1 MVGMTD
7 SMTVISKE
15 KYRASERRAELAQA
29 LPSDADIAREV
40 SEILRVNDR
49 RNEIMF
55 AHCDY
60 LSGEGSIGER
70 VRVSISDF
78 VMPVQWIPVDM
89 MNIPFV
95 QKLVGAGSIDAFLSD
110 VLQVEPND
118 VDHHKVAEKFIRL
131 RYRYDF
137 AFWAASL
144 IWIHNK
150 DGGDD
155 VLFRLRYPQRILV
168 SFFEE
173 KRRAGLPIRLILLK
187 ARQWGGSTTTQIY
200 MMWLQFFHATGLNSL
215 IIAHQGAIS
224 DEIKD
229 MFDNAIKAYPVELL
243 HKMGDTFSYN
253 EPKMVGVG
261 KSGSTSRVPQRN
273 CKIKVGTAER
283 PDGCRGGA
291 YSLVHLSE
299 VGIWKKTEGKSPED
313 IVRSACSGILLR
325 PLTMIVMES
334 TANGTGNFFHTEYK
348 AASDPDTPSQFDA
361 LFIAWFQIEQYSI
374 PFENS
379 EKLKD
384 FARWLY
390 DNRENDNV
398 MTARE
403 ESGRYLWWLWQK
415 GATLEAINWYVK
427 ERAGKNS
434 HAVMASEYPSDD
446 VEAFVHSGSM
456 VFDKY
461 DVEDFRK
468 ACRTPRFIGEVY
480 AKGDEGEAALENL
493 RFSDDAQG
501 RLWIWAMPED
511 DDEVEVT
518 DRYLTIVDVG
528 GRSDKADWSVIVVFD
543 RLNMIEG
550 DPPAVVAQWY
560 GHCDIDRLAWKAAQ
574 VAAFY
579 NNSLLV
585 IESNTL
591 ETHDRERQV
600 EGGDQS
606 QYILNQI
613 SNIYT
618 NLYARRQSEDEIRQ
632 GIPRKYG
639 FHTNIATKPMIIS
652 TLVKAVR
659 DHIYTERDSRCL
671 DEYLTYER
679 KPNGSYG
686 AIIGHHD
693 DLLMTR
699 AIGLHIC
706 FYEMEM
712 PRIIP
717 KRKSMSA
724 KRNGPVSEAV
734 F

>member
-1 MVGMTD
+1 MTD
-7 SMTVISKE
+7 
-15 KYRASERRAELAQA
+15 
-29 LPSDADIAREV
+29 IAN
-40 SEILRVNDR
+40 ILNENDR

-60 LSGEGSIGER
+60 LTGEGSIGER
-70 VRVSISDF
+70 MRITISDF

-89 MNIPFV
+89 LNIPFV

-118 VDHHKVAEKFIRL
+118 VDYHKVAEKFIRL

-144 IWIHNK
+144 VWIHNK

-168 SFFEE
+168 SHFEK

-243 HKMGDTFSYN
+243 HKMGDTFSEN

-379 EKLKD
+379 DRMKE

-390 DNRENDNV
+390 ENRENDNV

-415 GATLEAINWYVK
+415 GATLEAINWYVQ
-427 ERAGKNS
+427 ERSGKNS

-461 DVEDFRK
+461 DIEEFSN
-468 ACRTPRFIGEVY
+468 ACRPPRFIGEVY
-480 AKGDEGEAALENL
+480 AKGDEGEMALENL

-501 RLWIWAMPED
+501 RLWIWAKPED

-518 DRYLTIVDVG
+518 DRYLTVVDVG
-528 GRSDKADWSVIVVFD
+528 GRSDKADWSVILVID
-543 RLNMIEG
+543 RMNMIEG
-550 DPPAVVAQWY
+550 QRPAVVAQWY

-574 VAAFY
+574 VAAYY

-591 ETHDRERQV
+591 ETHDRERQI

-613 SNIYT
+613 SGIYP

-639 FHTNIATKPMIIS
+639 FHTNVATKPMIIS
-652 TLVKAVR
+652 TLVKAIR

-679 KPNGSYG
+679 KPNGAYG

-712 PRIIP
+712 PRILP
-717 KRKSMSA
+717 KQKTTKT